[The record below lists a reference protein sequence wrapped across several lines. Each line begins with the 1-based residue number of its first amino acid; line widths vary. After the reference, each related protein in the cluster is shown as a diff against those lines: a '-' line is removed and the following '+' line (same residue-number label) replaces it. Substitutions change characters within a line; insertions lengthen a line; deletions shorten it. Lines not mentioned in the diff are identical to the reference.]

1 MLAWITDNFST
12 ILIAVLFFAVVAWA
26 VLVLRKDRKKGG
38 CSSCGSCG
46 GCGGCS
52 GCGMQSSQK
61 K

>member
-26 VLVLRKDRKKGG
+26 AVVLRRDRKKGG
-38 CSSCGSCG
+38 CGSCG
-46 GCGGCS
+46 GCTGCS
-52 GCGMQSSQK
+52 GCGVQGSQK